1 METSLPGQM
10 PDQVDK
16 VLAQWAAAAPAVNVA
31 PMAVMSRLFRLV
43 KRVEK
48 EMARRFRDHGLQEG
62 EFDLLATLYRAGPPC
77 ALTPQQLVHAIL
89 LSSAAMTHRLD
100 RLEAAGFVRR
110 EANPEDRR
118 SVVVVLTGAGQA
130 ALLRALGDYL
140 DVMESFLAPLD
151 AADRARLAGLLK
163 AMLLYPDGDG
173 GVL

>member
-1 METSLPGQM
+1 MQQEM

-16 VLAQWAAAAPAVNVA
+16 VLAQWAAVAPGVDVS
-31 PMAVMSRLFRLV
+31 PMAVMSRLFRMG

-62 EFDLLATLYRAGPPC
+62 EFDLLATLYRSGPPC

-89 LSSAAMTHRLD
+89 LSSGAMTNRLD

-118 SVVVVLTGAGQA
+118 SVVVVLTEAGRG
-130 ALLRALGDYL
+130 ALLSALGNYL
-140 DVMESFLAPLD
+140 GALESFLAPLD
-151 AADRARLAGLLK
+151 SAGRAQLAGLLK
-163 AMLLYPDGDG
+163 TMLLHPDGDG